1 MEPKIWGKYLW
12 TSIHIIAL
20 GYPDS
25 PTPDDKQNYKQ
36 FYINLWKV
44 IPCFKCAQNYQRH
57 LDELPIDG
65 QLSNNMSLFKW
76 TVDMHNI
83 VNKEL
88 GKRQWTHD
96 EALEKFK
103 RIARGEDEKFV
114 SVDAKWDKLI
124 WWVTLMLVTLLILVV
139 FLYVFKYLYGTSTS
153 VNASR
158 YVNAKQFN
166 SKY

>member
-1 MEPKIWGKYLW
+1 MEPKVWGKYLW

-20 GYPDS
+20 GYPDN
-25 PTPDDKQNYKQ
+25 PTPDDKQSYKQ
-36 FYINLWKV
+36 FYVNLWKV

-57 LDELPIDG
+57 LDELPIDDG
-65 QLSNNMSLFKW
+65 SLTNNMSLFKW

-88 GKRQWTHD
+88 GKRQWTQD
-96 EALEKFK
+96 EALDKFK

-124 WWVTLMLVTLLILVV
+124 WWVTVTLVTLLVLVIFV
-139 FLYVFKYLYGTSTS
+139 FVFRYLFSGSPP
-153 VNASR
+153 R
-158 YVNAKQFN
+158 YFNAKQFN
-166 SKY
+166 TKY